1 MVLKQK
7 SIDNQWSN
15 KKEENFHVQR
25 YFHQESI
32 SFMCTEDDHRY
43 NSLDDLPLSTSKRFY
58 RQWRTFNCL
67 RRWGKAGGRGDT
79 RWGKTGGRGYLCKT
93 EILESLEDPLEF
105 SQFPKCSCGYPIWF
119 YWSRYFPKPRTNESA
134 YVTSITS

>member
-1 MVLKQK
+1 MLKQK

-43 NSLDDLPLSTSKRFY
+43 NSLDDLPLSTSAWEDEV
-58 RQWRTFNCL
+58 RQE
-67 RRWGKAGGRGDT
+67 AGGIPDEARQEVGDT
-79 RWGKTGGRGYLCKT
+79 YAKLR
-93 EILESLEDPLEF
+93 
-105 SQFPKCSCGYPIWF
+105 
-119 YWSRYFPKPRTNESA
+119 YWK
-134 YVTSITS
+134 V